1 VKILLVHNPTA
12 GSGDHDATS
21 LRRLVQKLGSVTYQS
36 VKAKSW
42 TKAFEEEP
50 ADLILAA
57 GGDGLVRRVALN
69 APRGS
74 RISILPLGTANNVAN
89 SLGIRGKP
97 KDVIAGL
104 KDPREQP
111 LDLGWAKGP
120 WGERAILEGV
130 GVGAVT
136 EVAARMDA
144 GEGRGAEGQS
154 AIKRARALLRAALV
168 TGRDHWFD
176 VTVDGQSICDKAA
189 FLEVANMRFIGPR
202 LALAPSADPGDGELD
217 VVWLPEEGRGP
228 LGEWLRS
235 ADDDDIDAPVRSC
248 RGATIEMH
256 HVHGQIRI
264 DDQYWP
270 PDPDP
275 DHQEAAA
282 DIDISVIRRAL
293 TVVVPQ

>member
-1 VKILLVHNPTA
+1 MKILLVHNPTA

-36 VKAKSW
+36 VKSKSW
-42 TKAFEEEP
+42 AKVFEKKP

-89 SLGIRGKP
+89 SLGIKGKP

-104 KDPREQP
+104 KDAREQP
-111 LDLGWAKGP
+111 LDLGWAQGP
-120 WGERAILEGV
+120 WGERSFLEGI
-130 GVGAVT
+130 GLGAVT
-136 EVAARMDA
+136 NVAARMDT
-144 GEGRGAEGQS
+144 GESQGAEGQS
-154 AIKRARALLRAALV
+154 AIKRARALLRNALV
-168 TGRDHWFD
+168 TGKDHWFD

-189 FLEVANMRFIGPR
+189 LLEVANMRYIGPR

-217 VVWLPEEGRGP
+217 VVWLPEDGRGR
-228 LGEWLRS
+228 LGEWLRD
-235 ADDDDIDAPVRSC
+235 ADDDDAEPPVKTCS
-248 RGATIEMH
+248 GAVIQMH
-256 HVHGQIRI
+256 HVCGQIRI

-270 PDPDP
+270 PEPDP
-275 DHQEAAA
+275 HHEDTAA
-282 DIDISVIRRAL
+282 DIEISVNRRAL
-293 TVVVPQ
+293 TVLVPG